1 MQSVLVPR
9 ARVALLAL
17 VLCLGGVF
25 TLAPVAAQT
34 ATAVPVTGDQ
44 TFSGQISKLTPLT
57 VTSNGVDRQ
66 VNPAPNVAVVK
77 GGSAATLADLKVG
90 DQVNV
95 TSRPDNTAS
104 RIEAQGAPPVGAAG
118 TGAAGAATFAGKL
131 TTLSPLTLNA
141 NGMDRVLTPAMGV
154 TVTRN
159 GKPAALTDLKPGD
172 DLNVSANPDN
182 TVRTIAATSA
192 DAPAVSAV
200 APAAVAPIAATGA
213 ATAAAPATVVPATR
227 AATAVPA
234 PTTFTGKVTNTSPF
248 TVNTNGLDRA
258 VNTAAAVNVTRNGNA
273 AKLSDVKKDDQVTV
287 TANPDGTATAIA
299 ATGDAGGFPGWL
311 IPLLLLLLVLAL
323 LAFFLS
329 RRRKNDFVLESNE
342 TPPTSSRR

>member
-1 MQSVLVPR
+1 VNTRRTILRHALFVCVC
-9 ARVALLAL
+9 AALLVGATTA
-17 VLCLGGVF
+17 V
-25 TLAPVAAQT
+25 TAQT
-34 ATAVPVTGDQ
+34 ATALPVTGNQ
-44 TFSGQISKLTPLT
+44 TFSGMISKLTPLT
-57 VTSNGVDRQ
+57 VTSNGVDRN
-66 VNPAPNVAVVK
+66 VNPAANVVIVK
-77 GGSAATLADLKVG
+77 GGSPATLADLKVG

-95 TSRPDNTAS
+95 TSSPDNTAS
-104 RIEAQGAPPVGAAG
+104 RIEAQGMPAVGAAG

-131 TTLSPLTLNA
+131 TTLSPLTLNV

-182 TVRTIAATSA
+182 TVRTIAATGA
-192 DAPAVSAV
+192 DAPAVGAV
-200 APAAVAPIAATGA
+200 APAAVAPTAATGA
-213 ATAAAPATVVPATR
+213 APATAAATAIPATR
-227 AATAVPA
+227 AATAVPV
-234 PTTFTGKVTNTSPF
+234 PTTFTGKVTNTNPF
-248 TVNTNGLDRA
+248 TVNTNGQDRA
-258 VNTAAAVNVTRNGNA
+258 VNAAAAVNVTRNGNA

-329 RRRKNDFVLESNE
+329 RRRKNDFVLESNK